1 DRGEVRIFNQNVNS
15 LSDDEKSN
23 IRLNKIGFVFQFF
36 NLIPTLTALRL
47 LLFQEIMILELIALL
62 EK

>member
-1 DRGEVRIFNQNVNS
+1 MIIRRMLSFLGPVLGEYFLETV
-15 LSDDEKSN
+15 
-23 IRLNKIGFVFQFF
+23 
-36 NLIPTLTALRL
+36 LRL